1 MGIEVEIPSSSSSS
15 SVRIP
20 VSILIFL
27 PLGRFFLLRCRDVLT
42 SILGPSMALGGDV
55 CVARE
60 IVLPGL
66 TGWSPLNER
75 EDEGYP
81 GREVGTGEVKDGFK
95 EYNFVS

>member
-1 MGIEVEIPSSSSSS
+1 
-15 SVRIP
+15 
-20 VSILIFL
+20 
-27 PLGRFFLLRCRDVLT
+27 
-42 SILGPSMALGGDV
+42 MALGGDV

-95 EYNFVS
+95 EYNFVSILLAFE